1 MATYTGVS
9 DSNGDFSIQF
19 SESYTGGQKV
29 IVTAEKSGAEKSIE
43 LFAPSDT
50 TGGGI
55 IQFSGD
61 MTNFP
66 NNIGVVTFSSEVS
79 GTIRS
84 FCFSAELN
92 SEVIWRSATGLILK
106 GEITTIYYSAFNS
119 WTKAKIL
126 ELPPKIQVIDSFA
139 FANWG
144 AVSKLILPETLSSI
158 GNFAL
163 PVSALTLLKCLPSV
177 PPSTSGNSFAGL
189 PSSCVIEVPSSS
201 LSLYKTSPNWSSFS
215 NQMVGV

>member
-1 MATYTGVS
+1 MATYTGVA
-9 DSNGDFSIQF
+9 DSNGDFTIPF
-19 SESYTGGQKV
+19 SQNYTSGQKV
-29 IVTAEKSGAEKSIE
+29 TVTAEKLGAEKSIE

-66 NNIGVVTFSSEVS
+66 NNIGVVTLSSEVS
-79 GTIRS
+79 GIIRS
-84 FCFSAELN
+84 YCFSAETN
-92 SEVIWRSATGLILK
+92 AEVFWRGATGLILK
-106 GEITTIYYSAFNS
+106 GEITAIYYSAFNS

-126 ELPPKIQVIDSFA
+126 ELPPKIQIIDSFA

-144 AVSKLILPETLSSI
+144 AVSNLILPETLTSI

-163 PVSALTLLKCLPSV
+163 PVSGLTLLKCLPSV
-177 PPSTSGNSFAGL
+177 PPSTSGNSLAGL
-189 PSSCVIEVPSSS
+189 PNACVIEVPSAS
-201 LSLYKTSPNWSSFS
+201 LFAYQTAANWSAHASK
-215 NQMVGV
+215 MIGV